1 MAIVSEPIGKSMS
14 AVQRFP
20 PATAVQFCDVRLT
33 TVAAGAGLGGA
44 PFTAVSRRLSDCVAA
59 STNCGLLE
67 AERAVAECALAEGI
81 TITNAALAW
90 P

>member
-1 MAIVSEPIGKSMS
+1 
-14 AVQRFP
+14 
-20 PATAVQFCDVRLT
+20 
-33 TVAAGAGLGGA
+33 LGGA